1 MRSKKTFALVIMIIV
16 CFFIIMSGNIY
27 NYINQN
33 KLRYEAD
40 KEYEEYLNKVMRFPV
55 EIETGEYNSIDG
67 GDIFLINEE
76 DGDKR
81 LTTVSKKI
89 FIDKISTNYSN
100 YIVTNDTT
108 YIDISMGNETK
119 YIEYL
124 VPINSVYLKNL
135 RNFMREINENSI
147 SVFPFNDGIY
157 CLIGAN
163 QQQYIFNIELGTIV
177 WTRGGYYESPTVDIL
192 NDTLKCGGDLSA
204 NTYVFN
210 KYGELIKTITPQID
224 YIELIVNISKFIIVI
239 LVLIFI
245 KSMIK
250 SNVKNNIIKNL
261 VNIFI
266 ILITIIL
273 FLLLAMTVALM
284 IAV

>member
-1 MRSKKTFALVIMIIV
+1 MGVKKAFALVIMIIV
-16 CFFIIMSGNIY
+16 CFFIIISGNIY

-40 KEYEEYLNKVMRFPV
+40 KKYEEYLNKVMRFPV

-89 FIDKISTNYSN
+89 FIDEINTNYSK

-108 YIDISMGNETK
+108 YIDINIGNETK
-119 YIEYL
+119 YIEYS
-124 VPINSVYLKNL
+124 VPINSIYLKNL
-135 RNFMREINENSI
+135 RDFMRQINENSI

-163 QQQYIFNIELGTIV
+163 QEEYIFNIELGTII
-177 WTRGGYYESPTVDIL
+177 WTRGGYYESPTVDIF

-210 KYGELIKTITPQID
+210 KYGELIKTITPQANYID
-224 YIELIVNISKFIIVI
+224 LIMNISKFIILI
-239 LVLIFI
+239 LVLLAIQ
-245 KSMIK
+245 SMIK
-250 SNVKNNIIKNL
+250 SNIKNNIIKNL

-266 ILITIIL
+266 ILIIIIL
-273 FLLLAMTVALM
+273 FLLLAMVVALM

>member
-1 MRSKKTFALVIMIIV
+1 MKSKKTFALVIMIIG
-16 CFFIIMSGNIY
+16 CFFIIISGTIY

-40 KEYEEYLNKVMRFPV
+40 KEHEEYLNKVMRFSV

-108 YIDISMGNETK
+108 YIDISKGNETK
-119 YIEYL
+119 YIEYP

-157 CLIGAN
+157 CLIGSN
-163 QQQYIFNIELGTIV
+163 QEQYIFNIESGTVI

-192 NDTLKCGGDLSA
+192 SDTLKCGGDLSA

-210 KYGELIKTITPQID
+210 KYGELVKTIKPKVD
-224 YIELIVNISKFIIVI
+224 YIDLIVNISKFIIII
-239 LVLIFI
+239 LVLIVI
-245 KSMIK
+245 QEVVK
-250 SNVKNNIIKNL
+250 SNIKNNIIKNL
-261 VNIFI
+261 LNILIIFI
-266 ILITIIL
+266 IILL
-273 FLLLAMTVALM
+273 FLLLGMVVTLI

>member
-1 MRSKKTFALVIMIIV
+1 MGSKKTFALVIMIIV
-16 CFFIIMSGNIY
+16 CFFIIISGNIY
-27 NYINQN
+27 SYINQN

-55 EIETGEYNSIDG
+55 EIEAGEYNSIDG

-89 FIDKISTNYSN
+89 LIDKISTNYSN

-108 YIDISMGNETK
+108 YIGINIGNKTK
-119 YIEYL
+119 YIEYS
-124 VPINSVYLKNL
+124 VPINSIYLKNL
-135 RNFMREINENSI
+135 RDFMRQINENSI

-157 CLIGAN
+157 CLIGTN
-163 QQQYIFNIELGTIV
+163 QEHYIFNIELGKSI
-177 WTRGGYYESPTVDIL
+177 WTRGGYYESPTVDIF

-210 KYGELIKTITPQID
+210 KYGELIKTINPKVD
-224 YIELIVNISKFIIVI
+224 YVDLIVNISKFIIVI
-239 LVLIFI
+239 LVLIAI
-245 KSMIK
+245 QGMVK
-250 SNVKNNIIKNL
+250 SNIKNNIIKNL
-261 VNIFI
+261 LNILIIFI
-266 ILITIIL
+266 IIIV
-273 FLLLAMTVALM
+273 FLLLAMAIALM